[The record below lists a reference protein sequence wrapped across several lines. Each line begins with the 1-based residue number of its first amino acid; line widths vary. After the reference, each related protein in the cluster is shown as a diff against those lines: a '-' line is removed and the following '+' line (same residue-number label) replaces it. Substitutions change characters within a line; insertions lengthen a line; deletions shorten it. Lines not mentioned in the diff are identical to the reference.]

1 MTEFTDLEWAGAVL
15 EHARAGDYDSAKEA
29 LRLIEGRINEHFP
42 TDPLFRHLAA
52 AINDFLVHGKSLE
65 KGLGVEPKL
74 KKRGRPSQFSPLEIA
89 SADIILRVHCG
100 MRPEQ
105 SLEWLDQHF
114 QIERRAVQRL
124 RKQFDAAYNKK
135 PGQLSESLPLEILLL
150 NAGPMQS
157 KLSESLR

>member
-1 MTEFTDLEWAGAVL
+1 MTDFKDLEWASAVL
-15 EHARAGDYDSAKEA
+15 EHARAGDYDSATEA
-29 LRLIEGRINEHFP
+29 LRLIENRINEHFP
-42 TDPLFRHLAA
+42 TDPLFRHLAD
-52 AINDFLVHGKSLE
+52 AINESLMHGKSLE
-65 KGLGVEPKL
+65 KCLGVEPQQQ
-74 KKRGRPSQFSPLEIA
+74 KRGRPSKFSPLEIA

-105 SLEWLDQHF
+105 SLEWLDEHF

-124 RKQFDAAYNKK
+124 RDQFDAAYNKK

>member
-15 EHARAGDYDSAKEA
+15 DHARAGDYDSAKEA
-29 LRLIEGRINEHFP
+29 LRLIENRINEHFP
-42 TDPLFRHLAA
+42 TDPLFRHLAD
-52 AINDFLVHGKSLE
+52 AINESLIHGKSLE
-65 KGLGVEPKL
+65 KCLGVEPQQQ
-74 KKRGRPSQFSPLEIA
+74 KRGRPSKFSPLEIA

-105 SLEWLDQHF
+105 SLEWLDEHF

-124 RKQFDAAYNKK
+124 REQFDAAYNKK
-135 PGQLSESLPLEILLL
+135 PGQLSESLPLDILLL

>member
-29 LRLIEGRINEHFP
+29 LRLIENRINEHFS
-42 TDPLFRHLAA
+42 TDPLFRHLAD
-52 AINDFLVHGKSLE
+52 AINESLMHGKSLE
-65 KGLGVEPKL
+65 KCLGVEPQQQ
-74 KKRGRPSQFSPLEIA
+74 KRGRPSKFSPLEIA

-105 SLEWLDQHF
+105 SLEWLDEHF

-124 RKQFDAAYNKK
+124 REQFDAAYNKK

-157 KLSESLR
+157 KLTESLR